1 MQYLVGTDSVHTT
14 AAICDYLGDRVTTD
28 DTVTAVAVAP
38 PDDPT
43 ARRDADEALNVA
55 PVRLATAGDVETERR
70 SGSPATVLLEAAA
83 EFDVDE
89 IVVGTH
95 GGDPDATGELGSTA
109 RRVLTDASRPVVVV
123 PIPDL

>member
-1 MQYLVGTDSVHTT
+1 MHYLVGTDSIHTT
-14 AAICDYLGDRVTTD
+14 AAICDYLGDRVTPG
-28 DTVTAVAVAP
+28 DTVTTVAVAP

-55 PVRLATAGDVETERR
+55 PVRLAAAGDVETERR
-70 SGSPATVLLEAAA
+70 SGSPATVLLETAG

-89 IVVGTH
+89 IVIGVH
-95 GGDPDATGELGSTA
+95 SGDPDATRELGSSA
-109 RRVLTDASRPVVVV
+109 QQVLTDASRPVVVV